1 MYTFASLQYR
11 SYLKNNT
18 MNILTLLTI
27 GVLSGQA
34 ASLLNG
40 GYSLGALG
48 NSIAGITGAL
58 FLGKTISLL
67 FGLSSTE
74 AMVAGGLGG
83 ALVILLVFKAAESL
97 ITVKKNRLI

>member
-1 MYTFASLQYR
+1 MYTFVSLSYR
-11 SYLKNNT
+11 SSFRSST
-18 MNILTLLTI
+18 MDLLTLLTI

-34 ASLLNG
+34 ASLLSG

-58 FLGKTISLL
+58 FLGKTISLI
-67 FGLSSTE
+67 FGLSSNE

-97 ITVKKNRLI
+97 TTVKKNRLF